1 MRAKILDQQ
10 VKLYS
15 SPEPNALSLATLT
28 EGTEIEF
35 GKTIKA
41 GGKKWVEVIMP
52 SGQKGYLPDATRVFP
67 FRLATPLQNN
77 VAVYNQPSAQSL
89 VRQTLQRNTKIYL
102 IGVTRA
108 EDQDWV
114 QVRDMNGVEGYISGR
129 TRLRV
134 VQQKSKALA
143 RKNMLSGAFWCIG
156 GIIVTVATYGAA
168 SNGGGTYFVAWGA
181 IAYGAIQFISGIYQY
196 FTATS

>member
-1 MRAKILDQQ
+1 MRARILDQQ

-35 GKTIKA
+35 GKTVKG
-41 GGKKWVEVIMP
+41 GGKKWIEVIMP
-52 SGQKGYLPDATRVFP
+52 SGQKGYLPDSTRVFP
-67 FRLATPLQNN
+67 LRLAVPLQNN
-77 VAVYNQPSAQSL
+77 ITVYSEPSEQSL
-89 VRQTLQRNTKIYL
+89 VRQKLQRNSKIYL
-102 IGVTRA
+102 TNVTRV
-108 EDQDWV
+108 ENQDWV
-114 QVRDMNGVEGYISGR
+114 QVRDMNGAEGYISGR

-143 RKNMLSGAFWCIG
+143 RKNMLSGALWCIG

-168 SNGGGTYFVAWGA
+168 SSGGGTYFVAWGA
-181 IAYGAIQFISGIYQY
+181 IAYGAIQFITGIYQY